1 MKNIAL
7 KAAACLLAG
16 GIWLSACTK
25 TETTTQAP
33 NNTTTPEPTNEL
45 TYTKKTAPVFMEIT
59 STGCGGCGS
68 WGKPTFKAIVKERG
82 NTITPLAVHIKYN
95 DNMITYES
103 TDIGNNRYG
112 QRYTPQLWVGDENAI
127 VLNGNIDAD
136 ASIKNINQ
144 LIDDAKAITQPT
156 IGAKMTRDLEQI
168 NLTYG
173 VKFIDITPDGEY
185 GLAAFLTEDG
195 YKTYQVAAAVHP
207 ETHNNIIRKSAVGAF
222 GEKFTASDLTD
233 MEKHWT
239 HSFDLSAYKDADV
252 YITLVL
258 WKKEGNRY
266 QAING
271 MVVR

>member
-1 MKNIAL
+1 MKKLSLATAIVL
-7 KAAACLLAG
+7 LTGGIFFAACN
-16 GIWLSACTK
+16 K
-25 TETTTQAP
+25 TATTTQTVG
-33 NNTTTPEPTNEL
+33 NTPTPQPTNEL
-45 TYTKKTAPVFMEIT
+45 NYTKRTAPVFLEIT

-68 WGKPTFKAIVKERG
+68 WGKPTFKSIVKERG

-136 ASIKNINQ
+136 ASIKNINK
-144 LIDDAKAITQPT
+144 LIDEAKAVTQPALA
-156 IGAKMTRDLEQI
+156 AKIVRTTDKI
-168 NLTYG
+168 DLTYG
-173 VKFIDITPDGEY
+173 VKFIDINPDGEY

-207 ETHNNIIRKSAVGAF
+207 ETHNNVIRKSAVGAF
-222 GEKFTASDLTD
+222 GEKFTGTDLKD
-233 MEKHWT
+233 MEKHWS
-239 HSFDLSAYKDADV
+239 HSFDISAYKESDM
-252 YITLVL
+252 YITIIL
-258 WKKEGNRY
+258 WKKDGNRY
-266 QAING
+266 MPING